1 MPWRCSRCRRTLP
14 LAQAR
19 LDERRQVIDLPNTV
33 FDVIEHHILTVT
45 CNYDRAQVSHY
56 SGHITQ
62 LIQYA
67 PKVRTSGVHATQ
79 GRML

>member
-1 MPWRCSRCRRTLP
+1 M
-14 LAQAR
+14 
-19 LDERRQVIDLPNTV
+19 